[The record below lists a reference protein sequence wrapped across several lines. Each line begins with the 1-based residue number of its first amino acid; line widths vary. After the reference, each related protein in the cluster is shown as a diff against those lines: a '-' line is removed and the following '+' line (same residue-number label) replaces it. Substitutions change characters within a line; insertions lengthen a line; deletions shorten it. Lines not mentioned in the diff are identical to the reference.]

1 MNNTYLKLT
10 VASITS
16 DSTAVPSTAAAAA
29 ADSRFDVDDGLFF
42 MVTNDGS
49 TPSEDVDD
57 VANGIGVVVSDF
69 VEPAVK
75 IFFFIFLHLQNK
87 NKKILILR
95 VE

>member
-16 DSTAVPSTAAAAA
+16 DSTAVPSTAAAE

-75 IFFFIFLHLQNK
+75 IFFFIFLHLRNK
-87 NKKILILR
+87 IKKILILR

>member
-1 MNNTYLKLT
+1 
-10 VASITS
+10 
-16 DSTAVPSTAAAAA
+16 
-29 ADSRFDVDDGLFF
+29 

-87 NKKILILR
+87 KNFDFESGVNDFKTDFLCISNLQGIKDNFAFYYDNRTL
-95 VE
+95 

>member
-1 MNNTYLKLT
+1 
-10 VASITS
+10 
-16 DSTAVPSTAAAAA
+16 
-29 ADSRFDVDDGLFF
+29 

-75 IFFFIFLHLQNK
+75 IFIFYFFTLTK
-87 NKKILILR
+87 
-95 VE
+95 